1 MGVYR
6 VSDISLH
13 AFYTLTDL
21 FLTTAL
27 RGWHYCHPLLS
38 IEEIEVQRSKNH
50 RTRKCQ
56 KQDIK
61 ARMRGE
67 HTLDACFSI
76 DATGG

>member
-27 RGWHYCHPLLS
+27 GGGYCGHNHL
-38 IEEIEVQRSKNH
+38 IDEDTEVWRS
-50 RTRKCQ
+50 
-56 KQDIK
+56 
-61 ARMRGE
+61 
-67 HTLDACFSI
+67 
-76 DATGG
+76 